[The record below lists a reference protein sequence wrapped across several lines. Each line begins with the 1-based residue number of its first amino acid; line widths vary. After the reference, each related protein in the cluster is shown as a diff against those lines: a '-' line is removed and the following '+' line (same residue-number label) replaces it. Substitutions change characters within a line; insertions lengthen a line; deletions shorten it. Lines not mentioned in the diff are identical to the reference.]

1 MSRAVIR
8 PLQVGVTP
16 PETLS
21 VLQQRLRM
29 AEEQADELVRGMES
43 LGVPCRQL
51 PETLGSVQHPPPVT
65 PAHAGHV
72 LERCSCEALVSRVC
86 RLESLMQTLKLSTFR
101 LEAEKELSS
110 THSASLMEQLSVLQR
125 ESEEER
131 QAARKEATRLQ
142 DRLHRACQDR
152 TEALEKVKQLE
163 EALEAAATSKV
174 DVALEAEELKEVKL
188 QMNGKLLELN
198 ELLSQEASRNS
209 ELKRSQGALLQRIRR
224 MEKMIENERR
234 QRELLQA
241 DCRTVRHKKREAEWQ
256 WHKEVARAQRLEE
269 QCQQLQQQADI
280 KESLISQLTGELKEL
295 LQENGRML
303 KDGEDLRASAHKTQA
318 LKAQL
323 EMQCAELSTALRST
337 MMENVQLQTEHQ
349 ASLKVEQHLREQ
361 DLLFDAA
368 RRSIQAEMKKA
379 QSEKLSL
386 QEALRSLQ
394 AEHAELQRSSIAALA
409 NTVTQRELLER
420 TVDMLQGELN
430 AAVVQG
436 ETLKRE
442 KESTQAEACVS
453 ISKLEAE
460 RSSLEARLTEL
471 KVGMLEEK
479 NKVLVATLPEVD
491 QVEALHMALEL
502 AGEDNKKL
510 AQSLEQA
517 LLAYSKLQGRLCQ
530 AQEDQQDLMERGDTA
545 ERTGLKAELKKE
557 RDLRRRATQKVAE
570 VKKALENALHT
581 SDNLSVENRKLR
593 EKVYEL
599 EKVVSK
605 QKARIAEQKSQLKQH
620 LGSKAELWS
629 TQRVKVLSQTGPSAG
644 PVPVPESSPEPALEY
659 PSEAAA
665 GHLFLSCLIRTCC
678 IPGSESYSICFI
690 VICQHGNSF
699 VTSQP
704 QNEKCENLYHMY
716 ATCTVTK
723 K

>member
-188 QMNGKLLELN
+188 QMNGKLLE
-198 ELLSQEASRNS
+198 
-209 ELKRSQGALLQRIRR
+209 
-224 MEKMIENERR
+224 
-234 QRELLQA
+234 RELLQA

-460 RSSLEARLTEL
+460 RSSLEARLTEVKL